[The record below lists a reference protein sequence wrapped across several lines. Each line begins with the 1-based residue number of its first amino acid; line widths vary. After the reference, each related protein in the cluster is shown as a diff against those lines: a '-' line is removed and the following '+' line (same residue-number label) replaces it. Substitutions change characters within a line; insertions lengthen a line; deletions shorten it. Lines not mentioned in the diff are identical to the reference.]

1 MAHAWTEEPSS
12 FVLLPKKTFAI
23 SPLNAG
29 APQTVSTGS
38 GLSAMQPVPV
48 EAGADVTVD
57 EANFDDIVGSVES
70 LEVTSVEAA
79 VGETVDNEESLEVT
93 SAEV

>member
-1 MAHAWTEEPSS
+1 
-12 FVLLPKKTFAI
+12 
-23 SPLNAG
+23 
-29 APQTVSTGS
+29 
-38 GLSAMQPVPV
+38 MQPVPV

>member
-1 MAHAWTEEPSS
+1 
-12 FVLLPKKTFAI
+12 
-23 SPLNAG
+23 
-29 APQTVSTGS
+29 
-38 GLSAMQPVPV
+38 MQPVPV

-57 EANFDDIVGSVES
+57 EANVDDIVGSVES